1 MVKVYDGTNSSSP
14 LLGIFCGSMVPGDVI
29 SGSSS
34 LFVTF
39 DSDRSVTGNGFDIG
53 YSEMDDI
60 GMRC

>member
-1 MVKVYDGTNSSSP
+1 MVNVYDGANSSSP

-39 DSDRSVTGNGFDIG
+39 ESDRSVTGSGFDIE
-53 YSEMDDI
+53 YSEMEDT
-60 GMRC
+60 GKLC